1 MQARI
6 QEAADVATKRSNA
19 PTGAHVAHTFQRQ
32 QATHRWWRRWCW
44 RWPAFFLMWFSACSF
59 TSRRMKN
66 CLAHILHGNISV
78 RVSNVTS
85 AEGKALPIMQLA
97 QDGLHLLSDTKHDS
111 SIVRRLQREAVCFSS
126 RNEEKAQFV
135 FGPESKGS
143 CGIGLCAGPE
153 VFGLCRLV
161 STSARFPSC
170 FMVSSRSFGP
180 FCSNCQSISQ
190 GKCTTQQRQTSY

>member
-1 MQARI
+1 
-6 QEAADVATKRSNA
+6 
-19 PTGAHVAHTFQRQ
+19 
-32 QATHRWWRRWCW
+32 
-44 RWPAFFLMWFSACSF
+44 
-59 TSRRMKN
+59 MKN
-66 CLAHILHGNISV
+66 RLAHILHGNISV

-97 QDGLHLLSDTKHDS
+97 QDGLHLLSETKHDS

-126 RNEEKAQFV
+126 QNEEKAQFV

-161 STSARFPSC
+161 QPPQDSLPVFWFHQGCLALFAVTVRASLRGSAQLNKGRRVTESC
-170 FMVSSRSFGP
+170 SGLGLGNNHG
-180 FCSNCQSISQ
+180 FCSHFHLW
-190 GKCTTQQRQTSY
+190 RL